1 MRTWLSKTKGYVT
14 EKPTDSFT
22 GVLTSNG
29 EQIYEGDTILVTKI
43 TKRYIG
49 KYHPVYTWR
58 AITEKEHN
66 NPKNWKIE
74 EKRYIGNVY
83 YLGGRFFID
92 LPTDGR
98 ISEFAN
104 LYGSAPRLEIYHGM
118 TGERMYG
125 FYHIELV

>member
-1 MRTWLSKTKGYVT
+1 MRTWLSKTNGYVT
-14 EKPTDSFT
+14 EKPNDSFT
-22 GVLTSNG
+22 GVFTNSG
-29 EQIYEGDTILVTKI
+29 EKIYEGDLITVTRI

-49 KYHPVYTWR
+49 KYNKYNCVSESEY
-58 AITEKEHN
+58 N

-74 EKRYIGNVY
+74 EKRYTGKVY

-104 LYGSAPRLEIYHGM
+104 LYGPAPRLEIYHGM